1 VALGRPSGL
10 SEIEAESR
18 GWLTKPGS
26 GPNRPY
32 PVISQ
37 TFIFRSVSDAV
48 AATSAARGSS
58 EDGSPSSIPTA
69 NLLRRELAMIM
80 DVPEDAEFGE
90 DKSPQPLPDARVRW
104 NYVFVWQAPT
114 MMLSYSILGFLIG
127 LIVYVTAP
135 LYNGGD

>member
-1 VALGRPSGL
+1 
-10 SEIEAESR
+10 
-18 GWLTKPGS
+18 
-26 GPNRPY
+26 
-32 PVISQ
+32 
-37 TFIFRSVSDAV
+37 
-48 AATSAARGSS
+48 
-58 EDGSPSSIPTA
+58 
-69 NLLRRELAMIM
+69 MIM
-80 DVPEDAEFGE
+80 DVPEDAELGE